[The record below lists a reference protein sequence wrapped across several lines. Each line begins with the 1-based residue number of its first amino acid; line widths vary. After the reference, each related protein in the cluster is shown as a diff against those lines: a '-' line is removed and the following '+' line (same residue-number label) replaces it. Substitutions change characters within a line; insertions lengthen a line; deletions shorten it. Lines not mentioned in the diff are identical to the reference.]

1 MENNRE
7 IIIVSACLVGA
18 PVRYDGQ
25 TKKNNDVLRLLDY
38 YDVIPVCPETDG
50 GLKTPRA
57 PSELN
62 EERRAINIKESDVTD
77 FYNRGI
83 SLTLEIVKRFNVKLA
98 VLKDRSPSCG
108 VKKIHNGKFDGG
120 VINGNGLL
128 TEALLKAGVTVISE
142 NEVPNLLSSL
152 NR

>member
-62 EERRAINIKESDVTD
+62 EERRAINIKGSDVTD

-83 SLTLEIVKRFNVKLA
+83 SLTLEIV
-98 VLKDRSPSCG
+98 RSPSCG

-128 TEALLKAGVTVISE
+128 AEALLKAGVTVISE

>member
-62 EERRAINIKESDVTD
+62 EERNASIIKICHIRSFNIN
-77 FYNRGI
+77 
-83 SLTLEIVKRFNVKLA
+83 
-98 VLKDRSPSCG
+98 
-108 VKKIHNGKFDGG
+108 
-120 VINGNGLL
+120 
-128 TEALLKAGVTVISE
+128 
-142 NEVPNLLSSL
+142 SSSFL
-152 NR
+152 V